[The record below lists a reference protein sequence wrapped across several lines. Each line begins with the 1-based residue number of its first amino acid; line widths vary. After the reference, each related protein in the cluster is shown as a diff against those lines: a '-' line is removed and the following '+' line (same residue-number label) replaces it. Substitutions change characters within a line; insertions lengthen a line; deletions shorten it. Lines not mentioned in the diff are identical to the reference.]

1 MLIFAVVIQYFYILC
16 PRSENLLSIWNNAFW
31 HRRASA
37 SEILKNMSFI
47 VPSDTDLIDPPTW
60 TLYFE
65 VREAVL
71 LPVFLFLLGLFKS
84 NKIKHA
90 FYGFI
95 VVCVLVL
102 SYRST
107 TIGYYSSYVYA
118 SLLYKITDNTGCC
131 KVWNKGYKSSR
142 DMFLILENI
151 AGVLLLILGTY
162 LNDEFANI
170 AFSLGWIIIVFNL
183 LQNDVYS
190 NNIIKRIFSKIGDVS
205 YPLYL
210 VHFVFLLCFRDIAS
224 SKIGIAVYSI
234 LVFFSAIGFSL
245 LFDSI
250 ERDIK
255 AKIYSKRILNRK

>member
-1 MLIFAVVIQYFYILC
+1 MKKVGIIVITPF
-16 PRSENLLSIWNNAFW
+16 
-31 HRRASA
+31 H
-37 SEILKNMSFI
+37 
-47 VPSDTDLIDPPTW
+47 
-60 TLYFE
+60 
-65 VREAVL
+65 
-71 LPVFLFLLGLFKS
+71 KS
-84 NKIKHA
+84 M
-90 FYGFI
+90 
-95 VVCVLVL
+95 
-102 SYRST
+102 
-107 TIGYYSSYVYA
+107 
-118 SLLYKITDNTGCC
+118 
-131 KVWNKGYKSSR
+131 KSK
-142 DMFLILENI
+142 
-151 AGVLLLILGTY
+151 
-162 LNDEFANI
+162 
-170 AFSLGWIIIVFNL
+170 IIVFNL